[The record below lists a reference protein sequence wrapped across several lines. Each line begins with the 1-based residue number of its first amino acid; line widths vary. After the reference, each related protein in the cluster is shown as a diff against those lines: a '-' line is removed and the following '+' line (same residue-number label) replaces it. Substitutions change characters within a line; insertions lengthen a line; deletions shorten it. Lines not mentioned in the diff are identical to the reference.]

1 MCPRFFR
8 RRAPRPLPRGFTLV
22 ETIVAIVLIE
32 IGLLALVAST
42 GIVVRETLIVRAR
55 TTALELARNRVET
68 IAATPCIATVGGISA
83 PSGFREDWSARL
95 VPVSSREIGD
105 SVTYTVQR
113 VSRTVTLKTRTPCTP

>member
-1 MCPRFFR
+1 MRPRFVR
-8 RRAPRPLPRGFTLV
+8 RRVARPRPRGFTLV

-32 IGLLALVAST
+32 IGLLALTAST

-55 TTALELARNRVET
+55 TMALELARNRVET
-68 IAATPCIATVGGISA
+68 IAATPCLAASGGIAA

-95 VPVSSREIGD
+95 VPVSSREIRD

-113 VSRTVTLKTRTPCTP
+113 VSRTVTLKTQTPCTP